1 MTRRPLLV
9 TAGWIGAAV
18 LAVLVGL
25 AAISVIGNG
34 LTGSEARP
42 LSAAEV
48 ADELAR
54 QQASVVASAVPS
66 ASAGTGTRPPASPST
81 TAGTR
86 TLPTRGGTVVGRCA
100 GSRPEI
106 VSMSPKQGFEL
117 HERDR
122 GPQDGEAEGEF
133 RGLADNHDRV
143 KFDVVCA
150 AGRPGLVLDRED

>member
-1 MTRRPLLV
+1 V

-106 VSMSPKQGFEL
+106 VSMSPKQGFE
-117 HERDR
+117 
-122 GPQDGEAEGEF
+122 QDGEAEGEF